1 MAIKLTKEEALAY
14 VRKIEDEN
22 KALKNRCYILS
33 GGGLCAFC
41 EYDCKCRGEV
51 TMEMGDSIEQDKDPG
66 GEQ

>member
-41 EYDCKCRGEV
+41 GYDCKHREEGQ
-51 TMEMGDSIEQDKDPG
+51 DEQN
-66 GEQ
+66 

>member
-33 GGGLCAFC
+33 GGGLCVFC
-41 EYDCKCRGEV
+41 GYDCKCRGEA
-51 TMEMGDSIEQDKDPG
+51 TMERGETIGQDMDPEG
-66 GEQ
+66 KR

>member
-33 GGGLCAFC
+33 GGGLCVFC
-41 EYDCKCRGEV
+41 GYDCKCRGEAG
-51 TMEMGDSIEQDKDPG
+51 MERGDSIEQDKDPG